1 MLKVA
6 FVIPDLSTGG
16 VETNFLRLI
25 NSLPSD
31 SITSSVIYQ
40 NETDNQV
47 YRSKFDSK
55 INFFKLNSSN
65 TFNFLKSIK
74 NYFNKIN
81 PDIIVVSMYGVAF
94 LIIIARLLSDH
105 KPKIIV
111 NGSGHFSSIIAHMPR
126 LKERLFLRIGA
137 RATLHLADFFVSQCQ
152 AMTDDLMQ
160 YTSLPNEKISVINN
174 PIITE
179 DYQKIIRAP
188 LSHKWLNEKDR
199 NYKIIIMAGRLV
211 PQKGVLE
218 FLEIFKKLAKR
229 NLNIKLIILGEGELQ
244 ETIKKKIQDLNLS
257 NIVDLLPNQENYP
270 SFIAACDLFVVNSI
284 YEGLNNM
291 IVESLACGTSVVS
304 TDCPVG
310 PSEVLVNGK
319 FGRLV
324 QLGNEGQ
331 MIKMIEEELKSLSR
345 NKELLKGRA
354 EDFKVEKATFAYVKL
369 FNKITSTRT

>member
-74 NYFNKIN
+74 KFFNKIK

-218 FLEIFKKLAKR
+218 FLEIFNKLAKK

-244 ETIKKKIQDLNLS
+244 EKIEKKIQDLNLS

-324 QLGNEGQ
+324 QLGNEDQ

-354 EDFKVEKATFAYVKL
+354 DDFKVEKATLAYVKL
-369 FNKITSTRT
+369 FNKITRTRT